1 VPLNYDLKIDEYAMV
16 PNLRFA
22 PPELSERQQVS
33 IQSDIFSVANLL
45 YYLVALNKNKS
56 PNLLNQPDI
65 TDKQSHLHECGAL
78 PRKLG
83 QLLQGFEPEFDS
95 MIRAMLNQNP

>member
-1 VPLNYDLKIDEYAMV
+1 MV

-22 PPELSERQQVS
+22 APELSERQQVS

-56 PNLLNQPDI
+56 PNILNQPDI
-65 TDKQSHLHECGAL
+65 TDKQSHIHECGSL
-78 PRKLG
+78 QRKLG
-83 QLLQGFEPEFDS
+83 QLMQGFDTEFDN